1 MSNEDR
7 ALHPGASRTRTP
19 DLLWRCMA
27 LAAGPACG
35 AWLVHSAAEWTTWA
49 KACEAVVFIGCPFA
63 AIVWYAV
70 GDD

>member
-35 AWLVHSAAEWTTWA
+35 EPGPGPCGTRFGT
-49 KACEAVVFIGCPFA
+49 IG
-63 AIVWYAV
+63 VRLLQV
-70 GDD
+70 RS